1 MLEVRPN
8 LNEHGFLHTFAN
20 SSTIPAENID
30 RQKNFIQIL
39 ATQILVE
46 ILILDVSAV
55 MPHVSVLFLLTE
67 VEPWYM
73 MLGKQFVGMMPFMLI
88 IAAVLSAVARDWTD
102 FAVITLMLIVNAPCL
117 NRAELQIDPAL
128 FCLPDFTAFTCVF
141 FSSKAV
147 FLMF

>member
-1 MLEVRPN
+1 MSELSPC
-8 LNEHGFLHTFAN
+8 TFRYC
-20 SSTIPAENID
+20 SSLP
-30 RQKNFIQIL
+30 
-39 ATQILVE
+39 
-46 ILILDVSAV
+46 
-55 MPHVSVLFLLTE
+55 E
-67 VEPWYM
+67 VEPWYV

-141 FSSKAV
+141 FSSKVV